1 MLLLKLVLISDLP
14 DRPLLIDDVFVV
26 AFVVLDDD
34 DDDDMVEHGVVRGA
48 DKFSFL
54 KGPDRGGNSNDGVVA
69 VVVSSWVVRSLSLG
83 FTRSNSR
90 CLTVGKFL

>member
-26 AFVVLDDD
+26 AFVVLEDDDDDDD
-34 DDDDMVEHGVVRGA
+34 DDDDMVEHGVVRDA

-54 KGPDRGGNSNDGVVA
+54 EG
-69 VVVSSWVVRSLSLG
+69 
-83 FTRSNSR
+83 SR
-90 CLTVGKFL
+90 PWR